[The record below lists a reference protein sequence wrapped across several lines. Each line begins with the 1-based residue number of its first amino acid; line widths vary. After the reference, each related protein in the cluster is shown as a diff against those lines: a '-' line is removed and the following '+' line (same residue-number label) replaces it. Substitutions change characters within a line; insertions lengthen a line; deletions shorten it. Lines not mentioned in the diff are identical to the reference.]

1 MPSPGVEATILARG
15 LTKRY
20 EDFTAVDR
28 LDLEVAAGEIFG
40 LLGPNGAG
48 KTTTILMLLGLSEPS
63 EGEARVMGLDPTR
76 HPLQVKRVL
85 GYVPDNVGFYPD
97 LTGRQNL
104 GYTAKLNLIP
114 EPEATR
120 RIESLLERVGL
131 ASAADSPVGT
141 YSRGM
146 RQRLGIADALVKE
159 PKVLILDE
167 PTVGIDP
174 QGVRDILDL
183 IESLSHQHGMT
194 VLLSSHLLHQVQAIC
209 NRVGIFVKARLVA
222 VGPVAELAARLAG
235 DEVTVEIQVA
245 DWERAGEVLGG
256 IEGVRGIE
264 REDQFWVVT
273 AERDIRPELVRS
285 FEQRDIS
292 LLHLRRREESL
303 DEIYARYFREGESD
317 GET

>member
-1 MPSPGVEATILARG
+1 MAEATILTRG

-28 LDLEVAAGEIFG
+28 LDLAIAPGEIFG

-63 EGEARVMGLDPTR
+63 EGKARVMDLDPTR

-97 LTGRQNL
+97 LTGHQNL

-114 EPEATR
+114 EPEAAR
-120 RIESLLERVGL
+120 RIDSLLEQVGL
-131 ASAADSPVGT
+131 SSAAHSPVGT

-174 QGVRDILDL
+174 KGVRDILDL
-183 IESLSHQHGMT
+183 IEGLSRREGMT
-194 VLLSSHLLHQVQAIC
+194 VLLSSHLLSQVQAIC
-209 NRVGIFVKARLVA
+209 NRVGIFVKGKLVA
-222 VGPVAELAARLAG
+222 EGPVAELAARLAG
-235 DEVTVEIQVA
+235 NEVTIEIGVA
-245 DWERAGEVLGG
+245 NWEQAGEALRDVQG
-256 IEGVRGIE
+256 IRGVD

-273 AERDIRPELVRS
+273 AERDIRSDLVRS
-285 FEQRDIS
+285 FQQRDVS

-303 DEIYARYFREGESD
+303 DEIYARYFREDEEDEDNGD
-317 GET
+317 A